1 MDADKEIVAVDT
13 VSLSIAASGNFKP
26 DIKKNDKLPS
36 WDGEIYV
43 YLSKKKE
50 KQGIG
55 FIFN

>member
-13 VSLSIAASGNFKP
+13 VSLAIAASGNFKP

-36 WDGEIYV
+36 WDGEVYV